1 MRLIDADKLKNDIAK
16 WLNPKAYIEEP
27 RMVEVDDIAV
37 STIMEI
43 EEQPTAFYEERVLET
58 LKKELDLAD
67 RERDRCSRENIL
79 QFDEAK
85 GYARGISYAME
96 VVIKGRNLGGS
107 SGRNKRAVC
116 TSRRKR
122 KLIACQPV

>member
-16 WLNPKAYIEEP
+16 WLNPKACIEEP
-27 RMVEVDDIAV
+27 QMVEVDDIAV

-67 RERDRCSRENIL
+67 GERDRCSRENIL

-96 VVIKGRNLGGS
+96 VVIKGRN
-107 SGRNKRAVC
+107 
-116 TSRRKR
+116 
-122 KLIACQPV
+122 

>member
-43 EEQPTAFYEERVLET
+43 EEQPTAFYEERVLDELRNE
-58 LKKELDLAD
+58 LKLAD
-67 RERDRCSRENIL
+67 MEKDRCSRENIL

-85 GYARGISYAME
+85 GYARGIWYALE
-96 VVIKGRNLGGS
+96 VVIRGRME
-107 SGRNKRAVC
+107 
-116 TSRRKR
+116 
-122 KLIACQPV
+122 

>member
-1 MRLIDADKLKNDIAK
+1 MRLIDADKSKNDIAK

-27 RMVEVDDIAV
+27 RVVEVDDIAV

-58 LKKELDLAD
+58 LRKELELSD

-85 GYARGISYAME
+85 GDARGISYAIE
-96 VVIKGRNLGGS
+96 VVIKGRN
-107 SGRNKRAVC
+107 
-116 TSRRKR
+116 
-122 KLIACQPV
+122 

>member
-1 MRLIDADKLKNDIAK
+1 
-16 WLNPKAYIEEP
+16 
-27 RMVEVDDIAV
+27 
-37 STIMEI
+37 
-43 EEQPTAFYEERVLET
+43 VLET

-96 VVIKGRNLGGS
+96 VVIKGRN
-107 SGRNKRAVC
+107 
-116 TSRRKR
+116 
-122 KLIACQPV
+122 

>member
-16 WLNPKAYIEEP
+16 WLNPKACIEEP

-58 LKKELDLAD
+58 LKKSWIWRTEKETDAP
-67 RERDRCSRENIL
+67 ERIYCNSMK
-79 QFDEAK
+79 QK
-85 GYARGISYAME
+85 GMQEESHTPWR
-96 VVIKGRNLGGS
+96 L
-107 SGRNKRAVC
+107 
-116 TSRRKR
+116 
-122 KLIACQPV
+122 

>member
-16 WLNPKAYIEEP
+16 WLNPKACIEEP

-37 STIMEI
+37 SIIMEI
-43 EEQPTAFYEERVLET
+43 EEQPAAFYEERVLET

-96 VVIKGRNLGGS
+96 VVIKGRN
-107 SGRNKRAVC
+107 
-116 TSRRKR
+116 
-122 KLIACQPV
+122 

>member
-27 RMVEVDDIAV
+27 RVVEVDDIAV

-58 LKKELDLAD
+58 LRKELELPD
-67 RERDRCSRENIL
+67 RERGRCSRENIL
-79 QFDEAK
+79 QSDEAK
-85 GYARGISYAME
+85 GYARGISYAIE
-96 VVIKGRNLGGS
+96 VVIKGRN
-107 SGRNKRAVC
+107 
-116 TSRRKR
+116 
-122 KLIACQPV
+122 